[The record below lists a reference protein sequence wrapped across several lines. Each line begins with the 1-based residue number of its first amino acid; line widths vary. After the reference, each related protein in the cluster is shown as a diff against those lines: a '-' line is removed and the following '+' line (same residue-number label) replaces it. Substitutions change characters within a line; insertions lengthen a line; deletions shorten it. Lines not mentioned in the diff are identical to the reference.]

1 MIGVAIAAD
10 AHADDADDVLG
21 QAVADPTQG
30 TQLLDQAP
38 EASLDAEQ
46 AAVLAGQESFQTGSA
61 PSFLAEQE
69 SVQSMLPAADLT
81 SVLTSPMSSTS
92 RISFPSE
99 ADIALWAGG

>member
-1 MIGVAIAAD
+1 MRAIRFSPDFQNHMTVRTFLVSAHLTD
-10 AHADDADDVLG
+10 A
-21 QAVADPTQG
+21 
-30 TQLLDQAP
+30 
-38 EASLDAEQ
+38 
-46 AAVLAGQESFQTGSA
+46 SA
-61 PSFLAEQE
+61 PSNCPYRPIHTDPAGGGLCSRLTQAIRHCDIMPEQE